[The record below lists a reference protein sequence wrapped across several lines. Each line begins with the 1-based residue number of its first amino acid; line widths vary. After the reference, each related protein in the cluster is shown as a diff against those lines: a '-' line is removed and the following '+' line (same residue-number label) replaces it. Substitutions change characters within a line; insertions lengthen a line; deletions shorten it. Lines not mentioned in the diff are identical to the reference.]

1 MHKKFYIVL
10 IFILLLQGCGY
21 TPMHSS
27 KLDSTLEIEIINLDG
42 DNDLNNFI
50 KQKINRISKTEDNN
64 KFLISI
70 SSNYS
75 RETQA
80 KDKTGNTTQYSL
92 NADVIFIVQINGTQ
106 KEISFSEKSTM
117 NKFDDEFEQSNYERS
132 FKQNISQIFV
142 NKLVIYLSRIK

>member
-1 MHKKFYIVL
+1 
-10 IFILLLQGCGY
+10 
-21 TPMHSS
+21 MHSS

-142 NKLVIYLSRIK
+142 NKLVIYLSELNDLKILRAKQNKYF